1 MASVSKSKLPRKKPN
16 LTRNGK
22 PRIYAYSLE
31 KLNQELEKTQRPR
44 DKNKIINRIK
54 VLNSRA

>member
-1 MASVSKSKLPRKKPN
+1 MASENKSQLPRKKPN
-16 LTRNGK
+16 MTRNGK

-31 KLNQELEKTQRPR
+31 KLNQELEKAQRPR
-44 DKNKIINRIK
+44 DKNKINNRIK

>member
-1 MASVSKSKLPRKKPN
+1 M
-16 LTRNGK
+16 TRNGK

-31 KLNQELEKTQRPR
+31 KLNQELEKAQRPR
-44 DKNKIINRIK
+44 DKNKINNRIK